1 MFPGCILKSAGLTI
15 TREIPWII
23 IVSLNEPPKIG
34 KAVSQLM
41 DHKIKKQQ
49 TAKKKHQTS

>member
-1 MFPGCILKSAGLTI
+1 MFLGCIFNSAGLII